1 MTHSADEDWSIIS
14 SSDYEEDQGS
24 TPSETRSSDSK
35 SEHEIEE
42 EDDLAAASMTTV
54 RPELSGSFSASK
66 LRVAAGPL
74 SPVVLAPGQDANVPR
89 AQGDSVGVV
98 PERVAPAATQAP
110 KSKHVATILAPYAF
124 ARQAVARSAQCV
136 REIDAAIQ
144 ARSHAIFHR

>member
-24 TPSETRSSDSK
+24 TPSETRSTDSK

-42 EDDLAAASMTTV
+42 EDDLAAASMTTI

-89 AQGDSVGVV
+89 AQGDSVGV
-98 PERVAPAATQAP
+98 
-110 KSKHVATILAPYAF
+110 
-124 ARQAVARSAQCV
+124 
-136 REIDAAIQ
+136 
-144 ARSHAIFHR
+144 